1 MTKNPDFNG
10 EWEQKTMK
18 NPDYKGI
25 WEAPM
30 IKNPDYVDGS
40 GDELYRYTDLKYVA
54 FELWQVKS
62 GTIFDNILVCDDKEY
77 AIEFAKNTWGA
88 MKDVEKQLYDDEKAK
103 EEEEAQKRFEE
114 EKALDAESKKKKKK
128 SKDKDKDED

>member
-1 MTKNPDFNG
+1 MG
-10 EWEQKTMK
+10 
-18 NPDYKGI
+18 YKGI

-77 AIEFAKNTWGA
+77 AIEFAKTTWGA

-114 EKALDAESKKKKKK
+114 EKNAE
-128 SKDKDKDED
+128 DEEEDDEEEEEEEEKDEL